1 MTASRIFL
9 WVTLLSLAGF
19 VAAIVIEF
27 WSPWYLGSYFQ
38 IMPSIAF
45 VLLFSVISFGCAVAM
60 ERGRAMLMMRIG
72 IYTAMAAMLG
82 FQLWVWMPNPDLE
95 IFWPKLVVWPTAFC
109 SFAVVIGLLL
119 LPSMNDVTWR
129 VVSGVSIFLLAS
141 FALSITLAVFLY
153 PDWWLGEYFI
163 DDKKNWNRGMS
174 GYEYEQQA
182 LKVCG
187 TIGSMAIGG
196 MIVTFLGAWL
206 LSLAGRMERTA
217 VKHAYWMGCPRCGTG
232 QDVSTGLAMCSRCG
246 LKVKTEVL

>member
-60 ERGRAMLMMRIG
+60 ERGRAMLVMRIG

-119 LPSMNDVTWR
+119 LPPMNDFTWR
-129 VVSGVSIFLLAS
+129 IVRGVSIFLIAC
-141 FALSITLAVFLY
+141 FALSITLAIFLY
-153 PDWWLGEYFI
+153 PDWWLGEYVTGKSVF
-163 DDKKNWNRGMS
+163 DVGQVVW
-174 GYEYEQQA
+174 YEYERQA
-182 LKVCG
+182 TQVCG
-187 TIGSMAIGG
+187 AIGSIAVGG

-206 LSLAGRMERTA
+206 LSLAGRLERTA